1 MEKKSVPQDAN
12 KTYDGYGTKVV
23 YAVDEAGR
31 YDRVRTTGWEVE
43 EIVLRDVVDDFE
55 EKAKSAHRRAM
66 SGQTSPI
73 EYFMHK
79 RYLDLTGLAKGMGIA
94 KWRVKRHLKPSVF
107 EKLSQSM
114 LQRYAELFDID
125 LKMLTHFKENV

>member
-1 MEKKSVPQDAN
+1 MKKKSVPQDAN
-12 KTYDGYGTKVV
+12 TTYDGYGTKVV

-31 YDRVRTTGWEVE
+31 YDRVQSSGWEVE
-43 EIVLRDVVDDFE
+43 EIVLRDVVDDFQ
-55 EKAKSAHRRAM
+55 EKAESAKQRAL

-73 EYFMHK
+73 EYYMHK
-79 RYLDLTGLAKGMGIA
+79 RYLDLAGLAKGIGIA

-107 EKLSQSM
+107 NKLSPSM

-125 LKMLTHFKENV
+125 VKQLTHFKEVL

>member
-55 EKAKSAHRRAM
+55 QKAESARRRAM

-107 EKLSQSM
+107 DKLSQSV

-125 LKMLTHFKENV
+125 PKMLTHFKENL